1 MASWNTWVSS
11 DLDGHCFRVSA
22 RRDNPRGQP
31 LTYWTDTPILLSA
44 QGGDFVS
51 GTIRIAIHAMILTP
65 PAAV

>member
-1 MASWNTWVSS
+1 MKGDVSK
-11 DLDGHCFRVSA
+11 LRWWALVQGLT
-22 RRDNPRGQP
+22 GQP